1 MAKFTREQL
10 NKWNSQ
16 AGNGFKID
24 VQKLLFWGD
33 KELEYIGEER
43 ADHTHFEI
51 TLSFIDEKEGEGWSA
66 KRTGKQLLKL
76 DVKRM
81 IPASGNKPDDE
92 VKMYEVDFS
101 VYSEIIGEPQ
111 NKKMYSYMAK
121 MSHTIDVLAILEKA
135 EAARPIEE
143 KPEAAP
149 VILGE
154 SATQAE
160 EPAQE
165 IKDSDSVYE
174 GASFETASGEV
185 ITITR
190 LTDMSV
196 DFSNSSNLYDF
207 GTSRTVGAIINALES
222 SNGKGVKCF
231 YNPAPETE
239 EPTQEE
245 PTAKAETIEAQ
256 QEEAEAAP
264 EEDTAEAESEPAQK
278 AAPDMVTA
286 LKNDG
291 IDPESAFDV
300 AVMSGG
306 WDALK
311 PETSPETSPETD
323 TAEEEPAEAE
333 TTPETSENT
342 PTEAAPAFDMF
353 ATLAQAYITGT
364 QAPKQEKPQEDTP
377 DPVKEPETLTQD
389 IERAGKTYTVKA
401 EKNNTSFVGG
411 ELYTVTISADG
422 ETLKSETTTDHSEAR
437 RLFWE
442 FCETWTPAAGYT
454 DTDNNRM
461 EEAARLA
468 LSNGNQYE
476 TSGKYAAD
484 HKMLIP
490 VNRSENVKYIYSST
504 MYEYE
509 TIQPRSLDYIG
520 FLIGQNYYTDTKPI
534 IDKYRYDVN
543 KKLIELIPDEHS
555 ASNAAAN
562 VDEYERKRID
572 SAKEY
577 PRDSSAR
584 NLFYNGKKPELWLFG
599 KSKDYITTDEVINYL
614 LNPAETIDRA
624 ALAYMCEAPAHI
636 YIQWIEYNKTL
647 TEYNA
652 IVNDPTREEHELLKI
667 RNSVTDEKTLRIEL
681 VNGKEV
687 RAEARAVKAITRNG
701 HIDSWYILAADRGL
715 LSKDEYNRPADIQ
728 LKDIVAIKHGG
739 RVLYKA
745 A

>member
-24 VQKLLFWGD
+24 VQRLLFWGD
-33 KELEYIGEER
+33 KDLEYIGEER
-43 ADHTHFEI
+43 ADRTHFEI
-51 TLSFIDEKEGEGWSA
+51 TLSYVDEKEGEGWMA
-66 KRTGKQLLKL
+66 KSTGRQLLKL

-81 IPASGNKPDDE
+81 IPAISNNPKEE
-92 VKMYEVDFS
+92 VKMYEVDFG

-121 MSHTIDVLAILEKA
+121 MSHKIDVAFILAKA

-149 VILGE
+149 VILDE
-154 SATQAE
+154 TAE
-160 EPAQE
+160 EPTPE
-165 IKDSDSVYE
+165 IKDSDPIYE
-174 GASFETASGEV
+174 GASFSTASGEV

-207 GTSRTVGAIINALES
+207 GTSRTVGAIIDALES

-239 EPTQEE
+239 EPAQEE
-245 PTAKAETIEAQ
+245 TAKEL
-256 QEEAEAAP
+256 
-264 EEDTAEAESEPAQK
+264 
-278 AAPDMVTA
+278 VTE
-286 LKNDG
+286 LKENG
-291 IDPESAFDV
+291 IDPEATFDIMC
-300 AVMSGG
+300 MSE
-306 WDALK
+306 DAITEIPQ
-311 PETSPETSPETD
+311 PETSHEADASK
-323 TAEEEPAEAE
+323 EEPAE
-333 TTPETSENT
+333 TVTQPETSENT
-342 PTEAAPAFDMF
+342 PTEAAPTFDMF

-364 QAPKQEKPQEDTP
+364 QAPKQEKPQENTP
-377 DPVKEPETLTQD
+377 EPVKEPETLTQD
-389 IERAGKTYTVKA
+389 IERAGKTYIVKA

-422 ETLKSETTTDHSEAR
+422 ETLKSETTTDHSKAR

-454 DTDNNRM
+454 DTDNDRM

-476 TSGKYAAD
+476 TNGKYAAD

-504 MYEYE
+504 MYEHE
-509 TIQPRSLDYIG
+509 TIQPRELNYIG
-520 FLIGQNYYTDTKPI
+520 FIIGKNYYTNTKPI

-543 KKLIELIPDEHS
+543 KKLLELIPDEQS
-555 ASNAAAN
+555 ASTAAAN

-577 PRDSSAR
+577 SQESEAR
-584 NLFYNGKKPELWLFG
+584 HLFYSSKKPELWLFG
-599 KSKDYITTDEVINYL
+599 KSKDYIKTDEVINYL
-614 LNPAETIDRA
+614 MNPAETIERA

-687 RAEARAVKAITRNG
+687 RAEARAVKAITQNG
-701 HIDSWYILAADRGL
+701 YINSWDILAADRGL
-715 LSKDEYNRPADIQ
+715 LNKNEYNRPDDIR
-728 LKDIVAIKHGG
+728 LKDIKAIKHGG

>member
-24 VQKLLFWGD
+24 VQKLLFRGD

-43 ADHTHFEI
+43 ADRTHFEI
-51 TLSFIDEKEGEGWSA
+51 TLSYVDEKEGEGWSA

-81 IPASGNKPDDE
+81 IPAISNKPDDE
-92 VKMYEVDFS
+92 VKMYNVDFN

-121 MSHTIDVLAILEKA
+121 MSHKIDVAFILAKA
-135 EAARPIEE
+135 EAARPIEK
-143 KPEAAP
+143 KPEAKP
-149 VILGE
+149 VILDE
-154 SATQAE
+154 TAE
-160 EPAQE
+160 EPTPE
-165 IKDSDSVYE
+165 IKDSDPIYE
-174 GASFETASGEV
+174 GASFSTASGET

-239 EPTQEE
+239 EPT
-245 PTAKAETIEAQ
+245 AETIETK
-256 QEEAEAAP
+256 QEETEAAP

-311 PETSPETSPETD
+311 PETSPEADASK
-323 TAEEEPAEAE
+323 EEPAETE
-333 TTPETSENT
+333 TKPETGENS
-342 PTEAAPAFDMF
+342 PAAPAFDTF
-353 ATLAQAYITGT
+353 AALAQAYISGT
-364 QAPKQEKPQEDTP
+364 QAPKQPETGAKDAQPQENTP
-377 DPVKEPETLTQD
+377 EPIKEPETLTQD
-389 IERAGKTYTVKA
+389 IERAGKTYNVKA
-401 EKNNTSFVGG
+401 EKENTSFVGG

-454 DTDNNRM
+454 DTDNDRM

-468 LSNGNQYE
+468 LLNGNQYE
-476 TSGKYAAD
+476 ISGKYAAD

-504 MYEYE
+504 MYEHE
-509 TIQPRSLDYIG
+509 TIQPRELDYIG
-520 FLIGQNYYTDTKPI
+520 FLIGQNYYTNTKPI

-543 KKLIELIPDEHS
+543 KKLLELIPDEHS

-562 VDEYERKRID
+562 VDEYKRKSID
-572 SAKEY
+572 RAKEY
-577 PRDSSAR
+577 PRDSFAR
-584 NLFYNGKKPELWLFG
+584 DLFYNGKKPELWLFG

-614 LNPAETIDRA
+614 MNPAETIERA

-647 TEYNA
+647 TEYSA

-667 RNSVTDEKTLRIEL
+667 KNSVTDEKTLRIEL

-701 HIDSWYILAADRGL
+701 YIDSWYILAADRGL
-715 LSKDEYNRPADIQ
+715 LNKDECNRPDDIR
-728 LKDIVAIKHGG
+728 LKDIKAIKHGG

>member
-24 VQKLLFWGD
+24 VQRLLFWGD
-33 KELEYIGEER
+33 KDLEYIGEER
-43 ADHTHFEI
+43 ADRTHFEI
-51 TLSFIDEKEGEGWSA
+51 TLSYVDEKEGEGWMA
-66 KRTGKQLLKL
+66 KSTGRQLLKL

-81 IPASGNKPDDE
+81 IPAISNKPGDE
-92 VKMYEVDFS
+92 VKMYEVDFG

-121 MSHTIDVLAILEKA
+121 MSHKIDVAFILAKA

-143 KPEAAP
+143 KPEAKP
-149 VILGE
+149 VILDE
-154 SATQAE
+154 TTE
-160 EPAQE
+160 EPAPE
-165 IKDSDSVYE
+165 IKDSDPIHE
-174 GASFETASGEV
+174 GASFSTASGEI

-190 LTDMSV
+190 LTDISV

-245 PTAKAETIEAQ
+245 PTAEAETIEAQ

-311 PETSPETSPETD
+311 PETSPETD
-323 TAEEEPAEAE
+323 TGKEEPAETE
-333 TTPETSENT
+333 TQPETSENT
-342 PTEAAPAFDMF
+342 LTEAAPAFDIF

-364 QAPKQEKPQEDTP
+364 QAPKQEKPQEDTSEP
-377 DPVKEPETLTQD
+377 IKEPETLTQD
-389 IERAGKTYTVKA
+389 IERAGKTYIVKA

-454 DTDNNRM
+454 DTDNDHI

-476 TSGKYAAD
+476 INGKYAAD

-504 MYEYE
+504 MYEHE
-509 TIQPRSLDYIG
+509 TIQPRELDYIG
-520 FLIGQNYYTDTKPI
+520 FIIGNNYYANTKPI

-543 KKLIELIPDEHS
+543 KKLLELIPDEQS
-555 ASNAAAN
+555 ASTAAAN

-577 PRDSSAR
+577 PCDSSAR
-584 NLFYNGKKPELWLFG
+584 HLFYNGEKPELWLFG
-599 KSKDYITTDEVINYL
+599 KSKDYIKTDEIINYL
-614 LNPAETIDRA
+614 MNPAETIERA

-687 RAEARAVKAITRNG
+687 RAEARAVKAITQNG
-701 HIDSWYILAADRGL
+701 YINSWYILAADRGL
-715 LSKDEYNRPADIQ
+715 LSKNEYNRPDDIR
-728 LKDIVAIKHGG
+728 LKDIKAIKHGG